1 MGPKQDGMNGGTTV
15 LGEERSDEIR
25 RDIEHTRNQMD
36 RTLDKLDERLQPRN
50 LLNDVLDWFQ
60 SSARSGS
67 GQAAESLQSMGKTL
81 VRQMRDNPVPTL
93 LIGAG
98 LAYLVFSNADDED
111 QSRPIRRH
119 TEIDPDALEGTYSGS
134 FVDARTGEPYD
145 PEFLAAAEGHFEGDY
160 DESEAAESEG
170 LSSRLAGKAS
180 ELSARAKEAGRDIGE
195 RAQATA
201 ASAQDTLS
209 RAAESVSEV
218 GRQAAHGVGRMAD
231 GARRAA
237 SSAGH
242 SARRG
247 SRQLSHSL
255 RSGSARLGHSARSGY
270 ETSVDAFRRAS
281 DEYPFAVGLG
291 FLAVGVLAGLAIPS
305 TRQEDRWLGEQSD
318 ELKHRLREKGEELLD
333 RGREMAENTVSVA
346 RDEAGSQG
354 LTMGD
359 LGEKVKRVASH
370 VVESVTDAA
379 REEGLAPDQLQKK
392 AKEVAHAVQET
403 AVNETRRHKE
413 ELTGSAQDESE
424 KSEQTTGSCPL
435 P

>member
-145 PEFLAAAEGHFEGDY
+145 PEFLAAAESHYEGDY

-247 SRQLSHSL
+247 SRQFSHSL

-270 ETSVDAFRRAS
+270 ETSIDAFRRAS
-281 DEYPFAVGLG
+281 DEYPLAVGLG
-291 FLAVGVLAGLAIPS
+291 FLAAGVLAGLAIPS

-333 RGREMAENTVSVA
+333 RGREVAESTVSVA
-346 RDEAGSQG
+346 REEAGSQG
-354 LTMGD
+354 LTMD
-359 LGEKVKRVASH
+359 ELGEKVKRVASH
-370 VVESVTDAA
+370 VAASVTDAA
-379 REEGLAPDQLQKK
+379 REEGLAPDQLQEK

-413 ELTGSAQDESE
+413 DLTGSARPESE
-424 KSEQTTGSCPL
+424 KSEHTTGSCPL